1 MKAESL
7 PVPAQKPTNKHD
19 TQQESSRSKKVSRMK
34 KLSILVPAIAAG
46 ILVSGLV
53 VAAPQTHTAKVTAS
67 HAPDRAAA
75 FLIASAD

>member
-1 MKAESL
+1 
-7 PVPAQKPTNKHD
+7 
-19 TQQESSRSKKVSRMK
+19 MK